1 MVLAGWLSLSCLHF
15 LFFIS
20 VPLFLLLLGDD
31 GEGMCIFLTVR
42 DTAEVA
48 VLTVAEAVLAEAD
61 FPVAV
66 ADLAEAVLPVLG
78 KKMGLSFMKF

>member
-1 MVLAGWLSLSCLHF
+1 
-15 LFFIS
+15 
-20 VPLFLLLLGDD
+20 
-31 GEGMCIFLTVR
+31 MCIFLTVR

-61 FPVAV
+61 FPVAEADFPVAV

>member
-1 MVLAGWLSLSCLHF
+1 
-15 LFFIS
+15 
-20 VPLFLLLLGDD
+20 
-31 GEGMCIFLTVR
+31 MCIFLTVR